1 MPGYQVR
8 FTSAGIQS
16 LAKAY
21 NDASPDRNLRD
32 AVSAMSA
39 ALDQLLSIDPA
50 QIGTPIRLGLFR
62 PGRAV
67 SFFPLRVEFEVDPTR
82 LTVLVHYVALE
93 VKPIVY
99 P

>member
-1 MPGYQVR
+1 MPRYQVR

-32 AVSAMSA
+32 AVAGTSA
-39 ALDQLLSIDPA
+39 ALDQLLSVDPDR
-50 QIGTPIRLGLFR
+50 IGTPIRLGLFR
-62 PGRAV
+62 PGRAA
-67 SFFPLRVEFEVDPTR
+67 SFFPLRVEFEVEQTR
-82 LTVLVHYVALE
+82 LTILVHHVALE
-93 VKPIVY
+93 AKPIVY